1 MNEELELNTEV
12 ESNAS
17 ADNANASAET
27 ASAETANAS
36 ANAETAESA
45 KGADK
50 PWKQKVES
58 IPYDRFKEVNDER
71 KSYRD
76 RATELESR
84 IRAMEEAAAKNK
96 LPEIKSVDD
105 IDPNSFKNDKGEL
118 DYLAWLKAREEFVQ
132 KETLKK
138 FREDAEK
145 ERNAERAQEF
155 ERRISNDF
163 NAKMQESAKT
173 NPEIVEAINWF
184 GNTFADKLSPSI
196 RYAMVT
202 DENGPDLI
210 YHLATAGQDIMQQI
224 ARGDEI
230 GAIRAMAKWS
240 AKFTRAEA
248 NVAEAKNAEAK
259 PAVDEFAERYAKK
272 PAVTASNLPSAKGG
286 TKDPNK
292 MSMEEYREWR
302 KNNK

>member
-1 MNEELELNTEV
+1 MSEEVELEQNNEV
-12 ESNAS
+12 VEPE
-17 ADNANASAET
+17 ASAEV
-27 ASAETANAS
+27 AE
-36 ANAETAESA
+36 NAEEQ
-45 KGADK
+45 KK
-50 PWKQKVES
+50 PEIERPWKTKVES

-76 RATELESR
+76 RAAELEAR

-132 KETLKK
+132 KETLKR

-155 ERRISNDF
+155 ERRISSDF

-210 YHLATAGQDIMQQI
+210 YHLATDGQDIMQQI

-230 GAIRAMAKWS
+230 GAIKAMAKWS
-240 AKFTRAEA
+240 AKFTKSE
-248 NVAEAKNAEAK
+248 VKEEAKKEED
-259 PAVDEFAERYAKK
+259 PFAERYVKK
-272 PAVTASNLPSAKGG
+272 PVVTATNLPTAKGS

-292 MSMEEYREWR
+292 MSMDEYRKWR
-302 KNNK
+302 AANK

>member
-1 MNEELELNTEV
+1 MSEEVELEQNNEV
-12 ESNAS
+12 VAPEAS
-17 ADNANASAET
+17 VEVAENV
-27 ASAETANAS
+27 E
-36 ANAETAESA
+36 EQKKPEIER
-45 KGADK
+45 
-50 PWKQKVES
+50 PWKTKVES

-76 RATELESR
+76 RAAELEAR
-84 IRAMEEAAAKNK
+84 IRAMEEAASKNK

-132 KETLKK
+132 KETLKR

-155 ERRISNDF
+155 ERRISHDF
-163 NAKMQESAKT
+163 NTKMQESAKT

-210 YHLATAGQDIMQQI
+210 YHLATDGQDIMQQI

-230 GAIRAMAKWS
+230 GAIKAMAKWS
-240 AKFTRAEA
+240 AKFTRSE
-248 NVAEAKNAEAK
+248 VKEEAKKEED
-259 PAVDEFAERYAKK
+259 PFAERYVKK
-272 PAVTASNLPSAKGG
+272 PVVTATNLPAAKGS

-292 MSMEEYREWR
+292 MTMDEYRKWR
-302 KNNK
+302 AANR